1 MALAIRSFI
10 SPAAALVKVT
20 TSSRSISTGRFL
32 SRILSRILSTSTAVF
47 PLPAAALTRMLQSLV
62 SMTFCCSSVHET
74 AIFIPPPQW
83 ILSSKL
89 PSSFPRFP
97 PAYRFPVS
105 GRNIRE
111 SSRQNR
117 RRSGKDSNHRRFPSD
132 RQKDLP
138 LHFHQGSPV
147 RSPWPY
153 SLHNSRSEE
162 RRVGKEYR

>member
-1 MALAIRSFI
+1 
-10 SPAAALVKVT
+10 
-20 TSSRSISTGRFL
+20 SISTGRFL
-32 SRILSRILSTSTAVF
+32 SMIRSRILSTSTAVF

-62 SMTFCCSSVHET
+62 SMTFCCSLVHDT

-83 ILSSKL
+83 ILFSKL

-105 GRNIRE
+105 GRNICA

-117 RRSGKDSNHRRFPSD
+117 RHSGKVSYRRHFLSD
-132 RQKDLP
+132 RRNDLP
-138 LHFHQGSPV
+138 LHFHQVSPV

-153 SLHNSRSEE
+153 SLHNS
-162 RRVGKEYR
+162 